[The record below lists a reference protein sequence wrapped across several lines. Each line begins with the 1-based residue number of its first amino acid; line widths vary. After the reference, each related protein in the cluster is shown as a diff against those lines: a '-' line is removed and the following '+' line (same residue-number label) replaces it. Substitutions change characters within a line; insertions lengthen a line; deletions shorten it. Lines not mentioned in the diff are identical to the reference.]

1 MTCFHFGT
9 QSWRFRAWVGSFYP
23 PNTKTADML
32 GLYGR
37 MFSSIEVDS
46 SFYALPAAPI
56 LLGWR
61 EKVPDDFV
69 FALKVPQQITHSK
82 RFVGV
87 AAELQRFVDRIRQLE
102 TALGPVLVQLPP
114 DFLPTV
120 ETRSAL
126 DNFLSTL
133 PEDIRW
139 SVEFRHPAW
148 LDSETLSMLRE
159 RNVALTLVD
168 GRWVRRVKMLEFAA
182 DPTAD
187 FCYVRWMGLNRR
199 ITDFSRPKLDREE
212 ELAAWAEVLKS
223 LPGSVDT
230 VYGYF
235 NNQFQGHSPHSAR
248 AMQRL
253 VGQQPVEPLA
263 LRTQAEH
270 LVK

>member
-1 MTCFHFGT
+1 MTSFHFGT

-37 MFSSIEVDS
+37 MFSSTEVDL

-82 RFVGV
+82 RLTGV
-87 AAELQRFVDRIRQLE
+87 AAELQHFVDRIRQLE

-114 DFLPTV
+114 DFIPTV
-120 ETRSAL
+120 ETRSTL
-126 DNFLSTL
+126 DSFLSTL

-139 SVEFRHPAW
+139 SVEFKHPAW
-148 LDSETLSMLRE
+148 LGNETLSMLRE
-159 RNVALTLVD
+159 RKVALTLVD
-168 GRWVRRVKMLEFAA
+168 GRWVKRAKMLEFAA

-187 FCYVRWMGLNRR
+187 FCYVRWMGLRK
-199 ITDFSRPKLDREE
+199 ITDVSRHQLDREK
-212 ELAAWAEVLKS
+212 ELAACAEVLKS

-263 LRTQAEH
+263 LRTQAE